1 MIDEATFQVLNS
13 VYLRKLAPVSHIV
26 SVTGIPEQ
34 KASEVVANEMADE
47 ALDELAGSYIL
58 QPKGTGKVL
67 KFYHDT
73 YAPLRDAGEVIEW
86 YDRFEVINVKFIKA
100 VSDWQSGGGKDSRA
114 QDQMTRI
121 VEKMM
126 RNLEE
131 VIPDIPRYKAYSDR
145 FARSM
150 ALADR
155 GETDYVCNPTVDS
168 MHNIWFEFH
177 EDILAVIGRP
187 RDV

>member
-1 MIDEATFQVLNS
+1 MTDEATFQVLNS
-13 VYLRKLAPVSHIV
+13 IYLRKLAPVSHIV

-34 KASEVVANEMADE
+34 KTTEIVLSQIADE
-47 ALDELAGSYIL
+47 ALDELSGSYIL
-58 QPKGTGKVL
+58 QPKGTGRVL
-67 KFYHDT
+67 EFYRET
-73 YAPLRDAGEVIEW
+73 YSGLRQAGEVIAW
-86 YDRFEVINVKFIKA
+86 YDRFEIINTKFIKA
-100 VSDWQSGGGKDSRA
+100 VSEWQAGGGKDSRA

-131 VIPDIPRYKAYSDR
+131 IIPDIPRYQAYSDR

-150 ALADR
+150 SLADR